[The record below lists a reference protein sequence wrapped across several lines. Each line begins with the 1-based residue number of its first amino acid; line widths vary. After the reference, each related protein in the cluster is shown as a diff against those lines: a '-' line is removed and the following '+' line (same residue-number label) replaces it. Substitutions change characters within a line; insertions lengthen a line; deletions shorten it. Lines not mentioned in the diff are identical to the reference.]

1 MIESMQTMIATGA
14 AQKSIVVHQLI
25 TNTSC
30 ADGRI
35 DDYNRIATIERVC
48 GP

>member
-1 MIESMQTMIATGA
+1 MECMKTMISTGI
-14 AQKSIVVHQLI
+14 AQKSIAVRQLVMK
-25 TNTSC
+25 TLC

-35 DDYNRIATIERVC
+35 DDYNRIAPVERAC